1 MTLAEMIYEHSQ
13 RLPEPAAREALDFI
27 EFLAQRYGVAPKGEK
42 DELAPAQREALER
55 LSVIR
60 VPFGG
65 GKPILSRDSFY
76 DDVRA

>member
-27 EFLAQRYGVAPKGEK
+27 EFLAQRYGVAPKGER

-60 VPFGG
+60 VPFGDT
-65 GKPILSRDSFY
+65 KPILSRNSFY
-76 DDVRA
+76 DDASA

>member
-27 EFLAQRYGVAPKGEK
+27 EFLEQRYGVALNGGEK
-42 DELAPAQREALER
+42 ELTPVQREALER
-55 LSVIR
+55 LSIIR